1 MTTDTQRIP
10 DTLQYDPEDKELIDR
25 LQACLAHPLAN
36 SFTKCL
42 ERLSGMATARP
53 GAKVRL
59 WRDFAPLS
67 FLWSWYLPDGSLG
80 LHGGL
85 IYHGSHDGFGS
96 GGAPTFSVS
105 LDRTAGWQLH
115 T

>member
-1 MTTDTQRIP
+1 MTDTMTAVP
-10 DTLQYDPEDKELIDR
+10 ESLQYDREDKELIDR
-25 LQACLAHPLAN
+25 LQACLAHPLSS
-36 SFTKCL
+36 SFEKCL
-42 ERLSGMATARP
+42 ERLAGMAEARP

-67 FLWSWYLPDGSLG
+67 FLWSWYLPDGSVG

-85 IYHGSHDGFGS
+85 IYHGQGTYG
-96 GGAPTFSVS
+96 GGAPTFCVS
-105 LDRTAGWQLH
+105 ISGAEGWQLH